1 MFDDKAFKDLSNDFK
16 FDVDLYLNDEEDN
29 GDNVVVPQTPSE
41 GIKLMLAVATNMSC
55 DDENDIRKDK
65 SKDNLKE

>member
-1 MFDDKAFKDLSNDFK
+1 MFDDKAFKDSSNDFK

-29 GDNVVVPQTPSE
+29 GDNVVVPQTLSE

-55 DDENDIRKDK
+55 VDENDIRKDK